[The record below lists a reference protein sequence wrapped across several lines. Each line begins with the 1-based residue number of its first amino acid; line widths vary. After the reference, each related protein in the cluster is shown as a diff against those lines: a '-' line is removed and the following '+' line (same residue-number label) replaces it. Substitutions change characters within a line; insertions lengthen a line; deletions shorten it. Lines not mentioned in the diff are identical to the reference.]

1 MNGREIDTHAARL
14 VQFTHKGM
22 TLDDCTRLADSL
34 VQRDRDPYDT
44 RRVCLECSNL
54 MRAGGWRCNQWR
66 SAGLGAAGVPAD
78 LVRLLQH
85 CDGFAAH

>member
-1 MNGREIDTHAARL
+1 MNTVEIDIFTARL
-14 VQFTHKGM
+14 ARFTHNGM
-22 TLDDCTRLADSL
+22 TLDDGEALADSL

-85 CDGFAAH
+85 CDGFATT

>member
-1 MNGREIDTHAARL
+1 MNTVEIDTHAARL
-14 VQFTHKGM
+14 AHFTGRGM
-22 TLDDCTRLADSL
+22 VLGDSEALADNL

-78 LVRLLQH
+78 LVRQLQH
-85 CDGFAAH
+85 CDGFATT